1 MSPVS
6 RLPRPDRVRQAVRLV
21 LGMTMLGVGVAGML
35 AADLGVAP
43 FDLLGAGIV
52 ARLGVGFTVAG
63 LIIHVTATAVA
74 LLAGRRPRAVPTFAV
89 LGIGPVIDVALP
101 GLRTLATLVPAPLM
115 LLAGLSLFAF
125 GIALYLAAGIGEAPI
140 EAVQL
145 VLETRAGL
153 PRAAARMLID
163 VTGGTIGVLLGGP
176 IGVGTAVLA
185 LATGPAV
192 AGASRVLAGR
202 GVWPAPPIM
211 EPVGAPAAAEV

>member
-1 MSPVS
+1 MSPLS
-6 RLPRPDRVRQAVRLV
+6 GAPRPDRVRQTVRLV

-35 AADLGVAP
+35 VADLGVAP

-52 ARLGVGFTVAG
+52 ARFGVGFTVAG

-74 LLAGRRPRAVPTFAV
+74 CLARRRPRALPTLAV
-89 LGIGPVIDVALP
+89 LLIGPVIDLALP
-101 GLRTLATLVPAPLM
+101 GLRVLATVVPAPLM
-115 LLAGLSLFAF
+115 LLAGLTLFAF

-176 IGVGTAVLA
+176 IGIGTAVLA

-202 GVWPAPPIM
+202 GVRSTLPD
-211 EPVGAPAAAEV
+211 PVGAPAAAEA